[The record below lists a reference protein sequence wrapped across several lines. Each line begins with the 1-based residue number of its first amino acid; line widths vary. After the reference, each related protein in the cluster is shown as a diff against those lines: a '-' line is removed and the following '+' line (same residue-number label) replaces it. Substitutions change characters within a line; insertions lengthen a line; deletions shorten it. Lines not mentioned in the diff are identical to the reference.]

1 MDKQRTSGQV
11 DRALYDTVVR
21 RYFAEKSAREELQRQ
36 LQEYRNPV
44 KADDL
49 KFIKGILCYL
59 NKVFL
64 PYSTKE
70 GVAMLYRNIKRYH
83 DDFPSEFDA
92 SRYLEVWASPKI
104 KCHDLGRMFWGIN
117 KAIGYKIDAA
127 GKFLK
132 AVFPI
137 HFCNANPQTI
147 SSNLTREELSPV
159 IEQLKFNRMNP
170 KQYFEMLYDKEHK
183 DE

>member
-83 DDFPSEFDA
+83 DDFPVRIIDSPA
-92 SRYLEVWASPKI
+92 LEKYVY
-104 KCHDLGRMFWGIN
+104 GYIN
-117 KAIGYKIDAA
+117 DHLI
-127 GKFLK
+127 
-132 AVFPI
+132 
-137 HFCNANPQTI
+137 
-147 SSNLTREELSPV
+147 NL
-159 IEQLKFNRMNP
+159 
-170 KQYFEMLYDKEHK
+170 KQYGSGRTYHRE
-183 DE
+183 

>member
-70 GVAMLYRNIKRYH
+70 GVAMLYRNSIAT
-83 DDFPSEFDA
+83 PSFVE
-92 SRYLEVWASPKI
+92 
-104 KCHDLGRMFWGIN
+104 
-117 KAIGYKIDAA
+117 
-127 GKFLK
+127 
-132 AVFPI
+132 
-137 HFCNANPQTI
+137 
-147 SSNLTREELSPV
+147 
-159 IEQLKFNRMNP
+159 
-170 KQYFEMLYDKEHK
+170 
-183 DE
+183 

>member
-83 DDFPSEFDA
+83 DDFPNEFDA

-147 SSNLTREELSPV
+147 SSNLTRGEFFPSEV
-159 IEQLKFNRMNP
+159 
-170 KQYFEMLYDKEHK
+170 
-183 DE
+183 

>member
-83 DDFPSEFDA
+83 DDFPNEFDA

-104 KCHDLGRMFWGIN
+104 KCHDLGRMFWESTRPSDT
-117 KAIGYKIDAA
+117 KSMLPASS
-127 GKFLK
+127 LK
-132 AVFPI
+132 RYSPFTSAMPI
-137 HFCNANPQTI
+137 RRRYPQT
-147 SSNLTREELSPV
+147 SLEKNSP
-159 IEQLKFNRMNP
+159 L
-170 KQYFEMLYDKEHK
+170 
-183 DE
+183 

>member
-1 MDKQRTSGQV
+1 MNEQKTSGQV
-11 DRALYDTVVR
+11 DRALYDMVVR
-21 RYFAEKSAREELQRQ
+21 RYFAEKAAREELQRQ
-36 LQEYRNPV
+36 LQEYRNPQR
-44 KADDL
+44 ADDM

-83 DDFPSEFDA
+83 DDFPNEVDA
-92 SRYLEVWASPKI
+92 SRYLEVWASPKL
-104 KCHDLGRMFWGIN
+104 KGKDLGRMFWAIN
-117 KAIGYKIDAA
+117 KAIGYKIDSA

-132 AVFPI
+132 VVFPT
-137 HFCNANPQTI
+137 HFSNVNPQTI
-147 SSNLTREELSPV
+147 SSNLTREDGF
-159 IEQLKFNRMNP
+159 ITIGQLKLNNMPPR
-170 KQYFEMLYDKEHK
+170 QYFEMLYDKENK